1 MLATAPDCTFN
12 APGAARGRAVTLRR
26 AVHAYDGTVKPLD
39 RRILALAIPAL
50 ATLVAEP
57 LLVVADTVIV
67 GRVGTAELAGLTIA
81 TSVLGVV
88 VGMCIF
94 LAYGTTAAVSRR
106 LGAGDRPGAIV
117 GGLDGMVL
125 GLGIGAILAVAMTAL
140 AAPVLG
146 LYGAGPEV
154 TAHAVTYLRIVAFGV
169 PAQLVILASTGVLRG
184 LQDTRTPLVVML
196 AMAVLNVAF
205 VFGLGYGIGGAALG
219 TAISMWVGGASLGA
233 VVIRSARREG
243 VRFRPAPGGVLVA
256 AASGGWLVLRSAA
269 LHTALVVTTYSA
281 AGFGDEALAAHQAA
295 NSVWMTATYA
305 MDALA
310 IAAQALVGLSLGARD
325 VPAARQVLA
334 RVLAWGS
341 GFGAVLGLA
350 VIALLGVLPGA
361 FTPDAGVQSVLVS
374 TLPVVAALFPLGA
387 VAFMYDGVLIGA
399 GDARY
404 LSLAAVASTA
414 VYVPFALAA
423 REFAPGLP
431 WLWVAYGVWL
441 AARIVTLWWRARG
454 EAWMRLD

>member
-1 MLATAPDCTFN
+1 M
-12 APGAARGRAVTLRR
+12 PGVSLPRAGPIDDRPT
-26 AVHAYDGTVKPLD
+26 YDVSVSPLD
-39 RRILALAIPAL
+39 KRILALAIPAL
-50 ATLVAEP
+50 ATLIAEP

-67 GRVGTAELAGLTIA
+67 GRIGTAELAGLTIA

-88 VGMCIF
+88 VGLCIF

-106 LGAGDRPGAIV
+106 LGAGDRRGALA

-125 GLGIGAILAVAMTAL
+125 GLVIGAGL
-140 AAPVLG
+140 AAGMAVLAQPVLE
-146 LYGAGPEV
+146 LYGAGAEV
-154 TAHAVTYLRIVAFGV
+154 TEHGVTYLRIVAAGV

-184 LQDTRTPLVVML
+184 LQDMRTPLVVML
-196 AMAVLNVAF
+196 GMTVLNVGLNVAF

-219 TAISMWVGGASLGA
+219 TAIAMWVGGTILGLA
-233 VVIRSARREG
+233 VVRAARDEG
-243 VRFRPAPGGVLVA
+243 LRFRPAPGGVLAA
-256 AASGGWLVLRSAA
+256 AASGGWLVARSAA

-310 IAAQALVGLSLGARD
+310 IAAQALVGLSLGAGD
-325 VPAARQVLA
+325 VPAARRVLA
-334 RVLAWGS
+334 RVIAWGT
-341 GFGAVLGLA
+341 GFGVVLGA
-350 VIALLGVLPGA
+350 GVMTALGILPPA
-361 FTPDAGVQSVLVS
+361 LTPDGDVQSILRA
-374 TLPVVAALFPLGA
+374 TLPVLAVLFPLGA
-387 VAFMYDGVLIGA
+387 IAFMYDGVLIGA

-423 REFAPGLP
+423 RQWAPGWRGCGSP
-431 WLWVAYGVWL
+431 TACGSR
-441 AARIVTLWWRARG
+441 AAS
-454 EAWMRLD
+454 